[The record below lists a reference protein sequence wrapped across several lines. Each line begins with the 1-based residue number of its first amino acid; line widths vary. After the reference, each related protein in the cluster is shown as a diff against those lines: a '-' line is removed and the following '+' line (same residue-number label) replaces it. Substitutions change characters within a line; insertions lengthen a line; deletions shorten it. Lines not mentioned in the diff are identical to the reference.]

1 MEELLEILNDLNPD
15 IDYETEDK
23 LIDNKL
29 YDSFKIITLISE
41 ISDTFEIELGPEH
54 LIPENFNSARAM
66 WEMIRRI
73 QEDEE

>member
-15 IDYETEDK
+15 IDYETEEK

-29 YDSFKIITLISE
+29 YDSFKIITLISA

-54 LIPENFNSARAM
+54 LIPENFNSAGAM

>member
-23 LIDNKL
+23 LIDNKC
-29 YDSFKIITLISE
+29 YDSFKIITLISM
-41 ISDTFEIELGPEH
+41 ISETFDIELGPEH

-66 WEMIRRI
+66 WDMIRRI